1 MSGSSAA
8 AGTDPG
14 HAWTIAAGQLGGQPG
29 YAALIDGYLSTWH
42 RDHPEAGC
50 GVSLSSYVIEHHIGD
65 TGGLAVGGDADDR
78 KRNIERQ
85 LGIDQEKAVDASAHE
100 KPLIFISKVIAAE
113 MADS

>member
-1 MSGSSAA
+1 MPAVVVSSAAIRVKSRRYCWDSAMIFRSLPLSTCLWPATTMSGSSAA

-50 GVSLSSYVIEHHIGD
+50 GVAGV
-65 TGGLAVGGDADDR
+65 AADAAR
-78 KRNIERQ
+78 
-85 LGIDQEKAVDASAHE
+85 A
-100 KPLIFISKVIAAE
+100 
-113 MADS
+113 